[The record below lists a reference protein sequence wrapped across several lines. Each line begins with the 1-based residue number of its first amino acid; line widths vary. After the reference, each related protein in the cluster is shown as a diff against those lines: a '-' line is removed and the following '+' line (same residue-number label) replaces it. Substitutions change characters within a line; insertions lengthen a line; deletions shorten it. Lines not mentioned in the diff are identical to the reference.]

1 VRLVLSETAGAVS
14 DGPLEL
20 VSLLLANLGFESV
33 FDVLAVLEDLVEVLS
48 GLLLLLLLLHEF
60 HLGFDLKVVLVIAV
74 LGL

>member
-1 VRLVLSETAGAVS
+1 VRLVLSEAAGAVS
-14 DGPLEL
+14 DGPLKL
-20 VSLLLANLGFESV
+20 ISLLLADLGLKTV
-33 FDVLAVLEDLVEVLS
+33 LDVLAVLEDLVEVLS